1 MQHKTDSVFRES
13 MEKQTLERIEYGIF
27 DLGFKCLFL
36 NKKVMEIKNLSKYSN
51 AEKIVLAEQL
61 WDSISKK
68 ELEISD
74 ELKIELDIRL
84 ENLEEGKS
92 ELYTWEEVKK
102 HLKSIR

>member
-1 MQHKTDSVFRES
+1 
-13 MEKQTLERIEYGIF
+13 LGRIEQELFGV
-27 DLGFKCLFL
+27 GFKCLFL
-36 NKKVMEIKNLSKYSN
+36 NSKVMEIKNLSKYSN

-68 ELEISD
+68 DLEISD

-84 ENLEEGKS
+84 QNLEEGKS

-102 HLKSIR
+102 HLKFIR